1 GAWFAYEHEGILPD
15 AVTMAKGMGGGVPI
29 GALVTFGAAS
39 DLFTRGQHGS
49 TFGGNPLVTATANT
63 VLGVIEQDGLVDNA
77 ARRGSELREIVARF
91 DSPLITEVRGKGLLL
106 GLGLSE
112 PVALHLAAAAL
123 AQGLIV
129 NAANETSIRIAPPLI
144 VGDAELADFE
154 RRFGLALAGL

>member
-1 GAWFAYEHEGILPD
+1 
-15 AVTMAKGMGGGVPI
+15 
-29 GALVTFGAAS
+29 
-39 DLFTRGQHGS
+39 
-49 TFGGNPLVTATANT
+49 
-63 VLGVIEQDGLVDNA
+63 VLGVIEQDGLVANA